1 MRFTALQ
8 DFYSAET
15 QSQYVC
21 GLSYTVAAADVKLHK
36 LVARWIAEGKIVE
49 GGPEAIIAGKE

>member
-15 QSQYVC
+15 QSQYVS
-21 GLSYTVAAADVKLHK
+21 GLSYRAADERLHK
-36 LVARWIAEGKIVE
+36 LIARWIAEGKIVE
-49 GGPEAIIAGKE
+49 GGPEAAVSGKE

>member
-8 DFYSAET
+8 DFHSDET
-15 QSQYVC
+15 QSQYVA
-21 GLSYTVAAADVKLHK
+21 GLCYTVGQMDERLYK

-49 GGPEAIIAGKE
+49 GGPEATVAGKE

>member
-15 QSQYVC
+15 QSQYVS
-21 GLSYTVAAADVKLHK
+21 GLSYTVTAADERLHK
-36 LVARWIAEGKIVE
+36 LIARWIAEGKIVE
-49 GGPEAIIAGKE
+49 GGPEASVSGKD

>member
-8 DFYSAET
+8 DFYSDET

-21 GLSYTVAAADVKLHK
+21 GLSYTVGPADERLHE
-36 LVARWIAEGKIVE
+36 LVAKWIAEGKVVE
-49 GGPEAIIAGKE
+49 GGPEATVAGKE

>member
-15 QSQYVC
+15 QSQYVA
-21 GLSYTVAAADVKLHK
+21 GLSYTVGPTDERLHR
-36 LVARWIAEGKIVE
+36 LIARWIADGKIVE
-49 GGPEAIIAGKE
+49 GGPEASVSGKD

>member
-15 QSQYVC
+15 QSQYVS

-49 GGPEAIIAGKE
+49 GGPEATLSGKD

>member
-15 QSQYVC
+15 QSHYVG
-21 GLSYTVAAADVKLHK
+21 GLSYTVRAADERLHK
-36 LVARWIAEGKIVE
+36 VIARWIAEGKIVE
-49 GGPEAIIAGKE
+49 GGPEATVAGKE